1 MSTFK
6 DILSD
11 NITANEALNIPKN
24 DSLFNLLTGT
34 YILGIAVYTV
44 RSPIM
49 GIGTNTYAKGKF
61 NLHKEYG
68 QKFTQLSTLES
79 QHKSEGGCQLLDD
92 GVYLGFGI
100 GLFADGIVEGDQMHV
115 CYAVDPGGSGRP
127 GGYNMELEIHDLWHG
142 QCRVTGPWDCCSVTP
157 NIIELYKWDII
168 WPWVKCEQG
177 FNSSSPQL
185 QDYSSRFIIIK
196 LL

>member
-34 YILGIAVYTV
+34 YILGIAIYTV
-44 RSPIM
+44 RDDIY
-49 GIGTNTYAKGKF
+49 GVGANTYARGKF
-61 NLHKEYG
+61 NLYKEYG

-79 QHKSEGGCQLLDD
+79 QYNQEGGCQLLDD
-92 GVYLGFGI
+92 GIYLGLGI

-115 CYAVDPGGSGRP
+115 CYATDVSGKP
-127 GGYNMELEIHDLWHG
+127 GGYNTELEIHDLWHG
-142 QCRVTGPWDCCSVTP
+142 QCKVNGPWDSCSVAP
-157 NIIELYKWDII
+157 NIIELDKGEII
-168 WPWVKCEQG
+168 WPWTKCEQG
-177 FNSSSPQL
+177 YNAEKAQL
-185 QDYSSRFIIIK
+185 QSGSSRFTIIK

>member
-44 RSPIM
+44 RDPIY
-49 GIGTNTYAKGKF
+49 GVAPNTYVRGKF
-61 NLHKEYG
+61 DLHKEYG

-79 QHKSEGGCQLLDD
+79 QWNQEGGCQILDD
-92 GVYLGFGI
+92 GMYLGFGI
-100 GLFADGIVEGDQMHV
+100 GLFADGVVEGDQMHV
-115 CYAVDPGGSGRP
+115 CYATDDSGSGKP
-127 GGYNMELEIHDLWHG
+127 GGYNTEQEIHDLWHG
-142 QCRVTGPWDCCSVTP
+142 QCRVNGTWDSCSVAP
-157 NIIELYKWDII
+157 NIIELDKWQII

-177 FNSSSPQL
+177 YNAEKAQL
-185 QDYSSRFIIIK
+185 QNYSSRFTIIK